1 MLYQRTKKCFAF
13 FRKESVLCLSVLL
26 ALLSCL
32 FVPSGAANF
41 SYIDWETLAQLFS
54 LMAVMKGL
62 QEANFF
68 VSMAGLLL
76 KRIKST
82 RTMLFA
88 LVFLPFVCSMLP
100 RFAATV
106 CSAT

>member
-32 FVPSGAANF
+32 FVPSGAAYF

-76 KRIKST
+76 KRIKA
-82 RTMLFA
+82 RA
-88 LVFLPFVCSMLP
+88 LCCSRLYFCP
-100 RFAATV
+100 SCAAW
-106 CSAT
+106 